1 MIKIQNISVNMK
13 YRNVLNNQQTQS
25 TQKNEDKTELIMKTL
40 NSLAATNAVSFSG
53 KKENFQINLTTEELK
68 KRTNK
73 EYLKE
78 KKLLG
83 VNSIEYTSLAE
94 GDKKALKHLVK
105 AAKILEEVFLKQDNE
120 KNIEFRTFLRR
131 EAKKGNKDARMAL
144 KLFNAQK
151 GIIAVDSEA
160 KFVVLAKGEKEIPQK
175 AFYPKDLKKQEFH
188 RILTKML
195 NEGKTEEVKEIL
207 NTRSVIIR
215 NGKHLKSIDFTQK
228 YEKEFK
234 KAAEEIEKAADFSTN
249 EDFNEYL
256 RLQAVALRKNDPM
269 LDAYADKKWA
279 ELQDTPLEFTIS
291 REQYADEMTGTVVEN
306 EELKQLLK
314 KHNIEP
320 ISKDSIGVRVGIINK
335 EGTEKL
341 LGIKKY
347 LPMLAENMPFNS
359 EYEQSITNDAKQTMV
374 DADIVTLAGDEGAYR
389 GGVTLAQNLPNID
402 KLSFTIGGGRRNV
415 YHRQIRQISDYKKLQ
430 KMLDAVLVPDLH
442 KYYDAE
448 ADHWFTIGHENAHS
462 LGPKKGTEALG
473 KYQGIIE
480 ENKADIAS
488 IAMVEILKEQG
499 FYTEEQ
505 KNKILTT
512 FAVDIFLKAKPNLS
526 QAHRVRSVM
535 QANYF
540 MKNGAIEVD
549 KQGFVHVN
557 IEKMVPTAKKMLNE
571 IIRVQL
577 SKDFSKGEKYVLD
590 NFVWTKEMEKVAKKL
605 KKIDKTLNGIVKTPL
620 ADKLLREK

>member
-1 MIKIQNISVNMK
+1 MIKIQNISVNMN
-13 YRNVLNNQQTQS
+13 YRNVLNNQQIQS

-78 KKLLG
+78 KKLLDAE
-83 VNSIEYTSLAE
+83 SLEYRSLAE
-94 GDKKALKHLVK
+94 GDKKTLKHLVK

-188 RILTKML
+188 KILTKML
-195 NEGKTEEVKEIL
+195 EEGKTEEVKEIL
-207 NTRSVIIR
+207 NTRSVVIR
-215 NGKHLKSIDFTQK
+215 DGKHLKAIDFTKK

-234 KAAEEIEKAADFSTN
+234 KAADEIEKAAEFSTN

-256 RLQAVALRKNDPM
+256 RLQAAALRKNDPM

-306 EELKQLLK
+306 EELKQLLE

-320 ISKDSIGVRVGIINK
+320 ISKDSIGARVGIINK

-341 LGIKKY
+341 LEIKKY
-347 LPMLAENMPFNS
+347 LPMLAENMPFNN
-359 EYEQSITNDAKQTMV
+359 EYEQSITGDAKQTMV

-389 GGVTLAQNLPNID
+389 GGITIAQNLPNND

-430 KMLDAVLVPDLH
+430 EMLDSVLTPDLH

-488 IAMVEILKEQG
+488 IAMIDFLEEQG
-499 FYTEEQ
+499 FYSEEQ

-512 FAVDIFLKAKPNLS
+512 FAVDVFLKAKPNLS
-526 QAHRVRSVM
+526 QTHRVRSVM

-540 MKNGAIEVD
+540 MKEGAIEVD
-549 KQGFVHVN
+549 KKGLIHVN

-577 SKDFSKGEKYVLD
+577 SKDFNTGEKYVLD
-590 NFVWTKEMEKVAKKL
+590 NFVWTKEMETVAKKL
-605 KKIDKTLNGIVKTPL
+605 KKVDKTLNGTVKTPL